1 MNHRLEIRHLGPIE
15 TCSMTIDEFTILTG
29 PQASGKSTI
38 AKAIY
43 FFKTVKQDIL
53 NFMSQGG
60 PRVINEKSKATW
72 NELLGSHL
80 KEKFLQLFGTSWVMP
95 IDMKMD
101 FYYADDIWIKVFV
114 NPGDDPSRNYL
125 QIVFSDRIKE
135 YLTELDEHIFS
146 DITVSQKVY
155 EENELAKLFN
165 DCAETLYIPAGRNLI
180 TLLTSQLNYIFTSL
194 EGSQLRN
201 IDYVTKRYTELI
213 LKLKPIFYHGMQG
226 MVEERKNNPI
236 YSSGYNKNKS
246 AINKLLKLSNEVLN
260 GEYRY
265 IDGEERLY
273 MQNAKYVKI
282 NLASSGQQEV
292 VWIFNLL
299 LYYLLEGRQVFI
311 IVEEP
316 ESHLYPNAQDIVG
329 QLLALMHNCGN
340 ALLVTTHS
348 PYILGTFNYLT
359 MAAQVSSEKKE
370 AAKKVVDKKMWIS
383 KENLHAY
390 YMHKGELISA
400 EDTTDNMKLI
410 KNEMIDGASDD
421 INKKTD
427 ELLELLYES
436 GDE

>member
-1 MNHRLEIRHLGPIE
+1 MNHRLEIEHLGPIE
-15 TCSMTIDEFTILTG
+15 TCSMEINEFTVLTG

-38 AKAIY
+38 AKAVY

-60 PRVINEKSKATW
+60 PQVIMGKPKATW
-72 NELLGSHL
+72 RGLLVPHL

-95 IDMKMD
+95 NNMKMD
-101 FYYADDIWIKVFV
+101 FYYTNNTWIKVSV
-114 NPGDDPSRNYL
+114 SPRDDLSKNYI
-125 QIVFSDRIKE
+125 QIDFSNSIKE
-135 YLTELDEHIFS
+135 YLTDLDEHIFT
-146 DITVSQKVY
+146 DLTVSQKAN
-155 EENELAKLFN
+155 EENQLARLLN
-165 DCAETLYIPAGRNLI
+165 DDAETLYIPAGRNLI

-194 EGSQLRN
+194 EGSQLRS
-201 IDYVTKRYTELI
+201 IDYVTKKYTELI
-213 LKLKPIFYHGMQG
+213 LKLKPVFAHGMQG
-226 MVEERKNNPI
+226 IVNERRHNPAH
-236 YSSGYNKNKS
+236 SGYDENKS
-246 AINKLLKLSNEVLN
+246 AINKLLELSDIVLN

-273 MQNAKYVKI
+273 MQDAKYVKI

-299 LYYLLEGRQVFI
+299 LYYLLEGKRVFI

-316 ESHLYPNAQDIVG
+316 ESHLYPSAQDIVG

-340 ALLVTTHS
+340 SLLVTTHS

-359 MAAQVSSEKKE
+359 MAFQVPSRRSE
-370 AAKKVVDKKMWIS
+370 AAKKVIDKKMWIS
-383 KENLHAY
+383 PEKLHAY
-390 YMHKGELISA
+390 FMDNGDLTSA
-400 EDTTDNMKLI
+400 EDSADNLKLI